1 MVLKFN
7 LIFSAPAVLTRKEQ
21 IEALYGETMSNI
33 AVGETVEGTVTEI
46 NKREVIVNIGYKSE
60 GVIPASEFRYA
71 TELHQSVFAVSGVQ
85 GEGLPYKYGS
95 RNNPEADTYP
105 LVNPN
110 HVEDD
115 EEDEQGQ

>member
-1 MVLKFN
+1 MRNILK
-7 LIFSAPAVLTRKEQ
+7 VTGM
-21 IEALYGETMSNI
+21 ALG
-33 AVGETVEGTVTEI
+33 G
-46 NKREVIVNIGYKSE
+46 
-60 GVIPASEFRYA
+60 
-71 TELHQSVFAVSGVQ
+71 TELHQSVFAVSGIQ

-95 RNNPEADTYP
+95 RYNPEADTYP

>member
-1 MVLKFN
+1 M
-7 LIFSAPAVLTRKEQ
+7 
-21 IEALYGETMSNI
+21 ALGS
-33 AVGETVEGTVTEI
+33 
-46 NKREVIVNIGYKSE
+46 
-60 GVIPASEFRYA
+60 

>member
-1 MVLKFN
+1 MDLG
-7 LIFSAPAVLTRKEQ
+7 S
-21 IEALYGETMSNI
+21 
-33 AVGETVEGTVTEI
+33 
-46 NKREVIVNIGYKSE
+46 
-60 GVIPASEFRYA
+60 

-105 LVNPN
+105 LVNPY
-110 HVEDD
+110 HIEDD

>member
-1 MVLKFN
+1 M
-7 LIFSAPAVLTRKEQ
+7 
-21 IEALYGETMSNI
+21 ALG
-33 AVGETVEGTVTEI
+33 G
-46 NKREVIVNIGYKSE
+46 
-60 GVIPASEFRYA
+60 

-85 GEGLPYKYGS
+85 GEGLPYKNGS

-105 LVNPN
+105 LVNPY

>member
-1 MVLKFN
+1 M
-7 LIFSAPAVLTRKEQ
+7 
-21 IEALYGETMSNI
+21 ALGS
-33 AVGETVEGTVTEI
+33 
-46 NKREVIVNIGYKSE
+46 
-60 GVIPASEFRYA
+60 

-115 EEDEQGQ
+115 EEDEQDQYLANKDDEVLRLQSLELH